1 MFWRQTELCRKN
13 KTSSSWVLIFIR
25 GKGCVLE
32 IKQLGYWQLKIV
44 VVCLG
49 RKQVQICSENMSC
62 ALSDMFKILIFTVE
76 IRIMYLGFA
85 FFFSKYQNSG
95 SFTLNRCLQVRILS
109 IIPTRTLR

>member
-1 MFWRQTELCRKN
+1 M
-13 KTSSSWVLIFIR
+13 
-25 GKGCVLE
+25 
-32 IKQLGYWQLKIV
+32 YLKIV

-85 FFFSKYQNSG
+85 LLTHSCAHAQE
-95 SFTLNRCLQVRILS
+95 
-109 IIPTRTLR
+109 